1 MSYKNLYS
9 NIKLCKE
16 NRCDQYCEIDKCFP
30 NKIVC
35 LDPNKSMSKICPPMF
50 CNFEKQCGINS
61 RIYERNL
68 AFQKMDIIPD
78 YRGQYKVC
86 DKYIDMNMTPKVDL
100 ENKIN
105 RFNNVQ
111 NRIEQGEGYKLQ
123 YLKNI
128 DIDSEIKR
136 VPYNYSLCDQPK
148 YHKPT
153 CPDGCFICDDMCRSN
168 AKDYIKNVSLI
179 NNSGSYNVTTIK
191 KIDAPNSCMYKP
203 LNMTSVNIDRDYP
216 VVDPCVSNPIR
227 ITDENSDKNKKYNL
241 IVPGSYTVDMNLA
254 PVLKLGPERCDN
266 NITNLWNNNTKRRY
280 NSDTLEHFM

>member
-86 DKYIDMNMTPKVDL
+86 DKYVDMNMTPKVDL

-148 YHKPT
+148 HHKPP
-153 CPDGCFICDDMCRSN
+153 CPDGCFICDDMCREN
-168 AKDYIKNVSLI
+168 AKLYIKNVSLTKNI
-179 NNSGSYNVTTIK
+179 GSYNVSTIK

-203 LNMTSVNIDRDYP
+203 LNMTNVNINREHP
-216 VVDPCVSNPIR
+216 PVDPCVSNPIR

-266 NITNLWNNNTKRRY
+266 NISNLWNNNTKRRY